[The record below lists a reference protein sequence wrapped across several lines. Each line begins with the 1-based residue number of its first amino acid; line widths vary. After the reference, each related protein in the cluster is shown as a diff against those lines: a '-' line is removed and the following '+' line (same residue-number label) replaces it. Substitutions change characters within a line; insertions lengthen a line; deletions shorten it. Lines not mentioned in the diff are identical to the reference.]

1 MRLKTIFFIL
11 ILQFF
16 SSLALADGYM
26 RLSGMYMSSSYQL
39 EDGSKVDGSRTMY
52 DLSAG
57 VVNDKGWTIGVLYG
71 TEKESSA
78 DGTQSM
84 ERSGIGPSGGWIT
97 TKDSGFY
104 GLLTYFLNPTLGSY
118 KGTGYQLDVGY
129 KFMIRKISFAP
140 QFSKKHFAYD
150 ELNGQKISP
159 SYITDRFDPYFVVWV
174 DF

>member
-1 MRLKTIFFIL
+1 MRHQTFIIIFFIQ
-11 ILQFF
+11 II
-16 SSLALADGYM
+16 SSLAFAGGYM

-39 EDGSKVDGSRTMY
+39 TDGSTVEGTRTMY

-57 VVNDKGWTIGVLYG
+57 FVDDKGWTIGALYG
-71 TEKESSA
+71 TEKESNA

-84 ERSGIGPSGGWIT
+84 DRSGFGPSGGWIT

-104 GLLTYFLNPTLGSY
+104 GLFTYFLNPTLGSY

-129 KFMIRKISFAP
+129 KFMIKKISFAP
-140 QFSKKHFAYD
+140 QLSKKHFTYT
-150 ELNGQKISP
+150 ELSGQKLANN
-159 SYITDRFDPYFVVWV
+159 YVTDRLDPYFVVWV